1 MSQTMIKRVAKA
13 IEKLD
18 KIRGEYAGLAY
29 DDIARVAM
37 MAMLDP
43 TNDMLGE
50 AAKAMSPGKRPTPD
64 FVSVKEKHRIR
75 YQAMIRKALEE

>member
-1 MSQTMIKRVAKA
+1 MSQTMIKRVSKA

-18 KIRGEYAGLAY
+18 KLRGEYGGLAY
-29 DDIARVAM
+29 DDIARA
-37 MAMLDP
+37 ALIAILEP
-43 TNDMLGE
+43 SNDMLGA

-64 FVSVKEKHRIR
+64 FVSVKEKHKIR